1 MSPDLSPISAEVV
14 AAKLEQIA
22 NFEQPILAEEIA
34 EQPRLAELLWFLQFV
49 SQPENYAGGLKK
61 FCADFIEDAQQ
72 EVATAKMVEWGEVR
86 SFSFEQ
92 LCVLRGEFSDSAWH
106 ALRTTFAVLS
116 ESDEELLSLDLP
128 KDDGLG
134 LSEYLGLPNCERR
147 RNLDDLGKREQSR
160 LTALCTPE
168 KVRLACADEA
178 RSHLA
183 EYLKRLCE
191 EPAVGFRR
199 RGSRNWT
206 NTGHRAPWY
215 FVNVADSLLSFID
228 RRKKQLATRIART
241 EITKLVFEWMDVA
254 YGTQRSVLIEGNSRF
269 GKTEAI
275 QLWCDMNPGI
285 ARLVNTPATNAM
297 GDLLREVAKALGI
310 DSAPGRRG
318 HDLRERIDYVL
329 RFSKLLLCFDESNFL
344 LPGSYSRNTTP
355 ARLNW
360 VRRSLMDRK
369 MPAVFVY
376 TPQTNQPA
384 KKRFVKATGYT
395 MEQFDERILMTVNL
409 PAELCESDLIAVA
422 RIHFPRLAELH
433 LKYVVSKALATE
445 RNYVSDI
452 EKIATLANFKAK
464 QGGRAVPILDDINS
478 AIGNVLPAPPRVPTE
493 APGALVGSPAR
504 GVRKPAPSN
513 SHRHS
518 PALEPLSRNVRG
530 GVAAFAGEPAK

>member
-1 MSPDLSPISAEVV
+1 MSPDLSPISAEAV

-22 NFEQPILAEEIA
+22 NFEQPTLAEEIA
-34 EQPRLAELLWFLQFV
+34 EQPRLTELLWFLQFV

-61 FCADFIEDAQQ
+61 FCADFIEDAQE
-72 EVATAKMVEWGEVR
+72 EVATTKMVEGGEVR

-92 LCVLRGEFSDSAWH
+92 LCVLRGEFSESAWY

-116 ESDEELLSLDLP
+116 KSDAELLSLDLP
-128 KDDGLG
+128 IDEAF
-134 LSEYLGLPNCERR
+134 SERR
-147 RNLDDLGKREQSR
+147 PRNLNNLGKREQSR

-168 KVRLACADEA
+168 KVRLACIEEA
-178 RSHLA
+178 RDSLA
-183 EYLKRLCE
+183 DYFKRLCE
-191 EPAVGFRR
+191 EPVVGFRR
-199 RGSRNWT
+199 RGSRDWT

-215 FVNVADSLLSFID
+215 FVNVADSLLSFVD
-228 RRKKQLATRIART
+228 RRKKKLAARIART
-241 EITKLVFEWMDVA
+241 EVTALVFEWMGVA

-285 ARLVNTPATNAM
+285 ARMVNTPATNAM

-344 LPGSYSRNTTP
+344 LPGSYSKNTTP

-360 VRRSLMDRK
+360 VRRSRMDRK

-409 PAELCESDLIAVA
+409 PAELGESDLIAGLGFTS
-422 RIHFPRLAELH
+422 RGW
-433 LKYVVSKALATE
+433 
-445 RNYVSDI
+445 RNCI
-452 EKIATLANFKAK
+452 
-464 QGGRAVPILDDINS
+464 
-478 AIGNVLPAPPRVPTE
+478 
-493 APGALVGSPAR
+493 
-504 GVRKPAPSN
+504 
-513 SHRHS
+513 
-518 PALEPLSRNVRG
+518 
-530 GVAAFAGEPAK
+530 